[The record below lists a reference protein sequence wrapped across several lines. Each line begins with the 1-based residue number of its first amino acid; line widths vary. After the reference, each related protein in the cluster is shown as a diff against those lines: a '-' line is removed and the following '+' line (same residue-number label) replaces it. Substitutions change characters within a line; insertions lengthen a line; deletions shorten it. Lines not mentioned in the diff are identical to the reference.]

1 MTRRLRDWTAAVLLA
16 AALVAAIVYLPGEE
30 VEGRPVAIDGDS
42 LRVGGREIR
51 LYAIDAP
58 EGRQRCERSDGTSW
72 PCGKDAGNLLTRLAE
87 AAAVTC
93 KGRDEDR
100 YGRLV
105 ATCEAGGVDL
115 GAEMVRQGMALA
127 YRSHSTAYAGEEAE
141 AQAARR
147 GVWAG
152 RFEPPWAWR
161 EKNNGRHA
169 PSR

>member
-1 MTRRLRDWTAAVLLA
+1 MTRRLRDWTAATLLA
-16 AALVAAIVYLPGEE
+16 AALVAAVVYLPGEE

-58 EGRQRCERSDGTSW
+58 EGRQSCERSDGTSW
-72 PCGKDAGNLLTRLAE
+72 PCGRDAGMLLTRLA
-87 AAAVTC
+87 AAGVTC
-93 KGRDEDR
+93 RGRDEDR

-115 GAEMVRQGMALA
+115 GAEMVRRGMALA
-127 YRSHSTAYAGEEAE
+127 YRSHSTVYAGAEAE
-141 AQAARR
+141 ARAARR

-152 RFEPPWAWR
+152 RFEPPWSWR
-161 EKNNGRHA
+161 EKRGGRQT
-169 PSR
+169 PSP